1 MPRGRVLTNK
11 TEYVE
16 CTFGDAREEFYNYNR
31 VKGLAIDTQNAYRTY
46 IEGFARWY
54 GKDKKLSD
62 ISPKILEAYANKKI
76 EDGNKPVS
84 VATTMVHLKRFFRFC
99 HSRNY
104 IDEIE
109 IVIPKYEIELKEP
122 YTEEEMN
129 LLLKRPKTNSWVEY
143 RNWVMVNY
151 FYSTGQRLSTVLHIK
166 VKDLNLELQKVKLI
180 WNKDKIQKWMP
191 LSTSMVT
198 ILKEYIEI
206 SSLMEEDY
214 LFPEYEGDRLK
225 KRSAQDAIADYN
237 KSRGVE
243 KTSIHLFRHTFAKD
257 FIMAGGN
264 PVKLQKLL
272 NHKTIEMSMKYVNL
286 YDSDVSV
293 DIDLFNPLDN
303 YKRKNSGKKRRKT
316 IESI

>member
-1 MPRGRVLTNK
+1 MPRGRVLTKK

-191 LSTSMVT
+191 YMKSDDYHFEVHA
-198 ILKEYIEI
+198 KVEI
-206 SSLMEEDY
+206 SDQ
-214 LFPEYEGDRLK
+214 FFGW
-225 KRSAQDAIADYN
+225 
-237 KSRGVE
+237 
-243 KTSIHLFRHTFAKD
+243 
-257 FIMAGGN
+257 
-264 PVKLQKLL
+264 LL
-272 NHKTIEMSMKYVNL
+272 G
-286 YDSDVSV
+286 
-293 DIDLFNPLDN
+293 F
-303 YKRKNSGKKRRKT
+303 GKKVKIISPDDTVDQFKSYLDKIRNMY
-316 IESI
+316 